1 MFDLVLDRSAPVKG
15 SAEVYWT
22 AAVKVPEGVPG
33 IPDVD
38 SNDVVGNGERVSD
51 KGEVVAKL

>member
-1 MFDLVLDRSAPVKG
+1 MFDLVLDPSAPVTG
-15 SAEVYWT
+15 SAEIYWT

-38 SNDVVGNGERVSD
+38 GNDVVGNGGRVSD
-51 KGEVVAKL
+51 KGEIVARL